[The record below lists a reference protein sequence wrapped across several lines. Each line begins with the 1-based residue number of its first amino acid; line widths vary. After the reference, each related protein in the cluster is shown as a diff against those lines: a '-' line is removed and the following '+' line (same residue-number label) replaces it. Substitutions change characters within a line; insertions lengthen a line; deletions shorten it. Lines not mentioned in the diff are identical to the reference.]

1 VFESVVPSER
11 TRLSVKVVDS
21 SVRALCPNYPGSL
34 ILHVGELDFSSVMVG
49 SVPETNFSL
58 DLQALSLLVIDD
70 LSCSNETLT
79 SSSKATSMSRL
90 SRSGGGIWKV
100 LNHHFTFVRINR

>member
-1 VFESVVPSER
+1 MPSER

-21 SVRALCPNYPGSL
+21 SVRALCPTYPGSL
-34 ILHVGELDFSSVMVG
+34 VLHVGELDFSSVLVG
-49 SVPETNFSL
+49 SVPETSFSL
-58 DLQALSLLVIDD
+58 GLQAVSLLVLDD
-70 LSCSNETLT
+70 LSCSDESLA

-100 LNHHFTFVRINR
+100 